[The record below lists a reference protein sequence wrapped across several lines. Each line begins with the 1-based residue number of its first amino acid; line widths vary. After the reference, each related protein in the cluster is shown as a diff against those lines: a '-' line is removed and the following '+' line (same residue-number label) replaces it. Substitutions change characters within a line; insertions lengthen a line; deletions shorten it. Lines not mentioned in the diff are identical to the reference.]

1 MFLRSRGPILLSTLL
16 LLTTASAIFARPKGK
31 AREVTITGCLQA
43 GNTVDRFILRG
54 PDRKAYALR
63 SESVRLSEH
72 VGHKVTVKGE
82 LKHDQKRDDY
92 DFEGSEVNEAYGKGK
107 IIDPLDVEVSSLKVV
122 SASCQ

>member
-1 MFLRSRGPILLSTLL
+1 MFLRSRGPILLLALL
-16 LLTTASAIFARPKGK
+16 LFSVSAIFARPKTKG
-31 AREVTITGCLQA
+31 REVTVTGCLQS

-63 SESVRLSEH
+63 SGSVKLSEH
-72 VGHKVTVKGE
+72 VGHRVTIKGE

-92 DFEGSEVNEAYGKGK
+92 DFEGSEVNEEYGKGK
-107 IIDPLDVEVSSLKVV
+107 VIDPLDVEVSSLKVV